1 MQHDEFVGQVQ
12 HRAQLSALGDAERAT
27 RALLETLAE
36 RLDGG
41 EAKDLAAQL
50 PREIGLHLTR
60 DEKRAWESERLSLD
74 EFYQRVSERESVDLP
89 VAIFH
94 ARAVMSVV
102 EEAVSAGEMSDVRQQ
117 LGEEFAPLFEFEN
130 IPS

>member
-1 MQHDEFVGQVQ
+1 MQHDEFIGQVQ
-12 HRAQLSALGDAERAT
+12 HRAHLSSRGAAERAT
-27 RALLETLAE
+27 RAVLETLAE

-60 DEKRAWESERLSLD
+60 DPQRAWESERLSLD
-74 EFYQRVSERESVDLP
+74 EFYQRVSERETVDLP
-89 VAIFH
+89 AAVHH

-102 EEAVSAGEMSDVRQQ
+102 SEAVSAGEMHDVRQQ
-117 LGEEFAPLFEFEN
+117 LGEAYAPLFDFEDL
-130 IPS
+130 PS

>member
-1 MQHDEFVGQVQ
+1 MQHDEFIGQVQ
-12 HRAQLSALGDAERAT
+12 HRARLSTRGDAERAT
-27 RALLETLAE
+27 RSVLETLAE

-60 DEKRAWESERLSLD
+60 DPERAWKSERLSLD
-74 EFYQRVSERESVDLP
+74 DFFQRVSERESVDP
-89 VAIFH
+89 PKAVFH

-102 EEAVSAGEMSDVRQQ
+102 NDAVSAGEMDDVRQQ
-117 LGEEFAPLFEFEN
+117 LGEEFDLLFDFEN
-130 IPS
+130 ISS